1 MGNRLEFFSNIIS
14 HYAATRT
21 RQPHHHPTPGRRQL
35 FLNVKEISNAHFL
48 IFTSPI
54 FRFNIRKQEF
64 PPLKLITVLPI
75 EVLIVFPLLK
85 FEIQIL
91 DTSECIFS
99 FSGSLLPFSPNL
111 FM

>member
-1 MGNRLEFFSNIIS
+1 MPPLEPDNPTTIQYQAAGNYSS
-14 HYAATRT
+14 
-21 RQPHHHPTPGRRQL
+21 PW
-35 FLNVKEISNAHFL
+35 KKISNAHFL

-54 FRFNIRKQEF
+54 FRFNILKQEF

-99 FSGSLLPFSPNL
+99 FWSHLRLGVLLKQLSY
-111 FM
+111 